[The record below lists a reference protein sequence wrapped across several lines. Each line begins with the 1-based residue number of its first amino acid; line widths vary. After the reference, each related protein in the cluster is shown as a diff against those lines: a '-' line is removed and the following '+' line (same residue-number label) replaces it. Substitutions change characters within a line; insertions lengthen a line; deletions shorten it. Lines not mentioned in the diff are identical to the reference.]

1 MADYLFWKN
10 LIWEALVFRRTKKE
24 GKPNLTREKNKNVG
38 CGIYGWSS
46 SFSKYHHLWQHL
58 GKKEVL
64 KILTYQGKF
73 EERFFISLKT
83 IYLKRK
89 EMQCK
94 FE

>member
-64 KILTYQGKF
+64 KILTHRREVRGAFFYKF
-73 EERFFISLKT
+73 KNNLSK
-83 IYLKRK
+83 KK
-89 EMQCK
+89 GDAMQI
-94 FE
+94 